1 MMNVLI
7 VSATK
12 NEIAQF
18 FSQLANTKQI
28 NEHLVLYAPNETVN
42 FYFLFTGV
50 SQVPTIFHITKVMQ
64 ELRFDLAINVGI
76 AGAIS
81 NIPIGEVVKVVN
93 DKFYELGAED
103 NGNFISI
110 HEMNLLSDADYPL
123 NKESIELTS
132 NIQLNTISKLKTA
145 HGITVSKVH
154 GNTDSIQKLQGTIN
168 KTNYDYIESM
178 EGAAFAYVCAK
189 MNVGAIQIR
198 SISNKVEPRNRDN
211 WNIPLAIKNL
221 NEVLGS
227 LCEEIGKG
235 LYIIIR
241 NSKWNSK

>member
-12 NEIAQF
+12 NEIAPF

-81 NIPIGEVVKVVN
+81 NIPIGEVVNVMH

-103 NGNFISI
+103 NGKFISI
-110 HEMNLLSDADYPL
+110 HDMNLLSDADFPL
-123 NKESIELTS
+123 NKENIEIKSNMHLKSIS
-132 NIQLNTISKLKTA
+132 NLISA
-145 HGITVSKVH
+145 NGITVSKVH
-154 GNTDSIQKLQGTIN
+154 GNAESIQKLHSVLNTTTDN
-168 KTNYDYIESM
+168 FIESM

-189 MNVGAIQIR
+189 MNVDAIQIR
-198 SISNKVEPRNRDN
+198 CISNKVEPRNRNN
-211 WNIPLAIKNL
+211 WDIPLAIKNL
-221 NEVLGS
+221 NAVLGNLS
-227 LCEEIGKG
+227 REIEMGF
-235 LYIIIR
+235 
-241 NSKWNSK
+241 

>member
-50 SQVPTIFHITKVMQ
+50 SQVPTIFHLTKVLH
-64 ELRFDLAINVGI
+64 EIKFDLAINVGI

-81 NIPIGEVVKVVN
+81 NIPIGEVVNVVN

-103 NGNFISI
+103 NGKFISI
-110 HEMNLLSDADYPL
+110 HEMNLLSDADFPL
-123 NKESIELTS
+123 NEESIEIKS
-132 NIQLNTISKLKTA
+132 NMYLKSISNLKTA
-145 HGITVSKVH
+145 NGITVNKVH
-154 GNTDSIQKLQGTIN
+154 GNAESIQKLHSVLNTTTDN
-168 KTNYDYIESM
+168 FIESM

-189 MNVGAIQIR
+189 MKLNAIQIR

-221 NEVLGS
+221 NEELGN
-227 LCEEIGKG
+227 LCGEIEMGF
-235 LYIIIR
+235 
-241 NSKWNSK
+241 